1 MICKKQSVLQETIRY
16 THGNAAGCSL
26 PARSLE
32 TFFECSNYDLKDYDF
47 NESEYLVNFMRDASD
62 LDIIDIINDISNAGG
77 IWGQGSPEPLIYIK
91 NIPLSNIKIMGSNKD
106 TLKIEYKGIAYMK
119 FHAKDLIEEIS
130 NGNKIDIIGRA
141 NLNEW
146 NGMVTP
152 QIFIDAYEVK
162 NERDLGF

>member
-77 IWGQGSPEPLIYIK
+77 IWG
-91 NIPLSNIKIMGSNKD
+91 
-106 TLKIEYKGIAYMK
+106 
-119 FHAKDLIEEIS
+119 
-130 NGNKIDIIGRA
+130 
-141 NLNEW
+141 
-146 NGMVTP
+146 
-152 QIFIDAYEVK
+152 
-162 NERDLGF
+162 